1 MQMYDMNIANK
12 ILVLPLLKIQTQS
25 TRDQVIWSNST
36 TGDYQVKRAYALLH
50 QDQPQKP
57 YQAQISNNS
66 TYKNL
71 AKSMETETSQ
81 QTLYLHLETTAPS
94 ITSQNRV
101 EP

>member
-1 MQMYDMNIANK
+1 MQMYDMSIANK

-57 YQAQISNNS
+57 YQA
-66 TYKNL
+66 
-71 AKSMETETSQ
+71 
-81 QTLYLHLETTAPS
+81 
-94 ITSQNRV
+94 
-101 EP
+101 